1 METQSLFA
9 SQIYDA
15 EEGRSLLCMF
25 WDLCHIDDEGCLLFA
40 AGHARVYIS
49 FDILF
54 RFLKRLGFNV
64 TYVRS
69 VSSTHGDG

>member
-1 METQSLFA
+1 MAFKSDVHAADGQSLHVLD
-9 SQIYDA
+9 SN
-15 EEGRSLLCMF
+15 C
-25 WDLCHIDDEGCLLFA
+25 IDVEGCLLFA

-54 RFLKRLGFNV
+54 RFLRRLGFNV

-69 VSSTHGDG
+69 AQLMPGDE